1 MRIMPA
7 SKVRAKL
14 IQLIDEVTAKHQ
26 PVMIA
31 GKRNSAV
38 ILGLDDW
45 TAIQETLF
53 LLAVPKMRQS
63 IHDGMNTPL
72 NQLNS
77 SLDW

>member
-7 SKVRAKL
+7 SKARAKL
-14 IQLIDEVTAKHQ
+14 TQLIDQVSAKHQ

-38 ILGLDDW
+38 ILALDDW

-53 LLAVPKMRQS
+53 FISSPKNAS
-63 IHDGMNTPL
+63 VD
-72 NQLNS
+72 S
-77 SLDW
+77 

>member
-53 LLAVPKMRQS
+53 Y
-63 IHDGMNTPL
+63 
-72 NQLNS
+72 
-77 SLDW
+77 